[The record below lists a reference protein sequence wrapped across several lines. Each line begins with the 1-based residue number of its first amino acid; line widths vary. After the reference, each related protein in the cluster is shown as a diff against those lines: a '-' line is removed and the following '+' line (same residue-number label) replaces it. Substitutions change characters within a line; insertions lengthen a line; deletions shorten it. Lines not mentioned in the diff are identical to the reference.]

1 MGQAM
6 WTDSGITRHLPLPN
20 STIGAAP
27 LVTFLFTMA
36 FMVLFCKARSYG
48 LSAHWGWGLC
58 DIPTLGVHHRAQ
70 FSQTIVFQV
79 SESVIR
85 SNI

>member
-1 MGQAM
+1 MSMGQAM

-36 FMVLFCKARSYG
+36 FEVLWAVGSLG
-48 LSAHWGWGLC
+48 LGFVRYTYFGCAPS
-58 DIPTLGVHHRAQ
+58 
-70 FSQTIVFQV
+70 STIQPNNCL
-79 SESVIR
+79 SGK
-85 SNI
+85 